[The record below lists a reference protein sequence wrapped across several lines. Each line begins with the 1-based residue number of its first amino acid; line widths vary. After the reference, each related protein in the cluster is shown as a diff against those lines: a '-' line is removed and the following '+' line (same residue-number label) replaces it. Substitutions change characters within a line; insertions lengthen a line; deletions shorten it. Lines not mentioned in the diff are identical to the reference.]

1 MMFMDK
7 YIIVIFILIIELIYI
22 YIIFIKQINEI

>member
-1 MMFMDK
+1 MIFIDK

-22 YIIFIKQINEI
+22 YNVYKINK